1 MIIIPKMITFY
12 FFSNINSCFFLV
24 CFQFIFSPS
33 SLCIFFLFY
42 SIYFFSF
49 NSCFVFSLQKPT
61 WANMS
66 FLGCGLIYRLP
77 FYFLKLYWPP
87 ICYIV
92 STNCH
97 LTILRNDKNIHR
109 IIFTSFFHWDPLP
122 KENPKLIFKKPNS
135 SSK

>member
-1 MIIIPKMITFY
+1 MYHIFINIKKIYFLTKSIIITKMITFY
-12 FFSNINSCFFLV
+12 FYFSNINSCFFLV

-66 FLGCGLIYRLP
+66 FLGCGLIYVTLCPLIVIWQYYEMTRISNVSFSHP
-77 FYFLKLYWPP
+77 FSIETLY
-87 ICYIV
+87 
-92 STNCH
+92 
-97 LTILRNDKNIHR
+97 
-109 IIFTSFFHWDPLP
+109 P
-122 KENPKLIFKKPNS
+122 KKTPS
-135 SSK
+135 